1 MINLELL
8 KEEEITLTKDFETL
22 KDKIDQIDKSKVQ
35 LTNNM
40 NAVYGAIQQV
50 QKLIK
55 RESGENQANQ
65 PMPTD
70 KQEALNIATS

>member
-1 MINLELL
+1 
-8 KEEEITLTKDFETL
+8 
-22 KDKIDQIDKSKVQ
+22 
-35 LTNNM
+35 M

-55 RESGENQANQ
+55 LESGENQANQ

>member
-1 MINLELL
+1 MVNLELL
-8 KEEEITLTKDFETL
+8 KQEEETLTKDFETL
-22 KDKIDQIDKSKVQ
+22 KDKLKQLDQSKVQ

-40 NAVYGAIQQV
+40 NAIYGALQQV

-55 RESGENQANQ
+55 LESGEKQ
-65 PMPTD
+65 PMPPE